1 MDDIHHTTRAMGDN
15 HHGDPITQAD
25 TRLRAMAHQDT
36 HTMDRLVH
44 LDMGDSHPMI
54 LAVVHLDHHFLGH
67 LAMVDFHPMVMG
79 DLDLRHHL
87 VLHHHHH
94 LHTIATQCLLL
105 VVRSL
110 T

>member
-1 MDDIHHTTRAMGDN
+1 MDDIHHTTRVMGDN
-15 HHGDPITQAD
+15 HHDDQTTQAD

-44 LDMGDSHPMI
+44 LDMGGSHPMI
-54 LAVVHLDHHFLGH
+54 LAVAHLDHRSLDH
-67 LAMVDFHPMVMG
+67 LATVDFHPMVMG

-87 VLHHHHH
+87 VRHHHHH

-105 VVRSL
+105 VERSL

>member
-15 HHGDPITQAD
+15 HHDDPIIQAD
-25 TRLRAMAHQDT
+25 KRLRALAHQDT

-54 LAVVHLDHHFLGH
+54 LAVDHLDHRSLDH
-67 LAMVDFHPMVMG
+67 LATVGFHPTVMG
-79 DLDLRHHL
+79 DLDLHHHL

-94 LHTIATQCLLL
+94 LRTIATQCLLL